1 MTAESECVGQGD
13 VYRALLRFVKS
24 KVEVVV
30 NLFVLIL
37 GVVIDGGG
45 TMSFCTD
52 FTQKRASR
60 APVAPSRCPVIDLV
74 ELMFIL

>member
-45 TMSFCTD
+45 NDVVLHRLHAEEGFESSGGTEQVSGH
-52 FTQKRASR
+52 
-60 APVAPSRCPVIDLV
+60 
-74 ELMFIL
+74 